1 MKTFLIAM
9 AAGAALVLCAS
20 DGRAKP
26 PGGGDSGS
34 GNRDSGNDNDK
45 QKSKDN
51 DKQKPKDNLKLNG
64 NQDRQ
69 NGQFNLNLGTNRGI
83 TINRGDKLGDRD
95 FDGHRVGALDESK
108 YKDRKDNDWRYRHWG
123 NEWWYWVPGGYWM
136 YWRNGDWTRYDD
148 GNYVNYENGNQ
159 PNASF
164 NGPHYEDQNVFYYLQ
179 NGRRVYDPQIR
190 RIATQAR

>member
-1 MKTFLIAM
+1 MRTFLIAM
-9 AAGAALVLCAS
+9 TAGAALVLCAS
-20 DGRAKP
+20 DVRAKP

-45 QKSKDN
+45 QKPKDN

-69 NGQFNLNLGTNRGI
+69 NGQFNLNLGRGLS
-83 TINRGDKLGDRD
+83 INRGDKLGDRD
-95 FDGHRVGALDESK
+95 FDGHRIGALDESK

-148 GNYVNYENGNQ
+148 SNYVDYENGTSQ
-159 PNASF
+159 NASF
-164 NGPHYEDQNVFYYLQ
+164 NGPYYEDQNGFYYLQ